1 MCHFGSSKAISLK
14 ENSLPRL
21 TLFCNQVAFSP
32 LSPVQ
37 IATVMIGV
45 GIPVL
50 PRFIPKPHSLP
61 NLALLFPYITSVLMA
76 RYTIF
81 HIVEDFMF
89 LAKKLAKVISERDTV
104 QTHLIQTMLRIIRNH
119 APPLFHYDPM
129 LVSSVEREIALFH
142 VH

>member
-14 ENSLPRL
+14 ENSLLRL
-21 TLFCNQVAFSP
+21 TLFCNQVALLP

-50 PRFIPKPHSLP
+50 LRFNHTLLP